1 MTSFDCHRPWGSGV
15 LTTPACRREAAPDR
29 PRGRQSRARRE
40 GARWAPPPD
49 APLANM
55 APGYLSGCVCWG
67 ALHGIPPHG
76 PEESCLG
83 KATRPSVGQGAV
95 SQDSGQRS
103 ASSAQAS
110 RAHQQRAPTLRARSQ
125 GRRHAAARGTLGL
138 VVPARRKPRPA
149 PDPRVP

>member
-15 LTTPACRREAAPDR
+15 LTTPACRSEAAPDR

-83 KATRPSVGQGAV
+83 KATR
-95 SQDSGQRS
+95 
-103 ASSAQAS
+103 
-110 RAHQQRAPTLRARSQ
+110 RAWGRGPCRRTRANARPPAPRPAAPTSNALRPSA
-125 GRRHAAARGTLGL
+125 
-138 VVPARRKPRPA
+138 PARRAAGTPPREEPW
-149 PDPRVP
+149 DS